1 MALTPKDLQTYE
13 ELKDVLRDMED
24 HSKKKRSVS
33 SAVGR
38 KSRQKAAASAKTS
51 ENVVGKR

>member
-13 ELKDVLRDMED
+13 ELKAVVRDMED
-24 HSKKKRSVS
+24 HTKKKRSVS

-51 ENVVGKR
+51 ENGIG